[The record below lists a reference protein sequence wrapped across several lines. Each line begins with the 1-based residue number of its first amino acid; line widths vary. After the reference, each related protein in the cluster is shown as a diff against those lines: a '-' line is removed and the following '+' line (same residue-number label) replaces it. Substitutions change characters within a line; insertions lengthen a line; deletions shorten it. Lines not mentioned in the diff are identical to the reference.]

1 MYERIEAEESLVSC
15 LLTDWTSMEKI
26 YGMLSPDM
34 FDEAIFGAIFNEY
47 HNAFDENKEL
57 SLSELQQ
64 LLEKDG
70 YKDYEIED
78 ALTRAVSRKTFSWQI
93 TGHANAIVRH
103 WKKTCVDNIIG
114 HIEIME
120 GDVDNQIEGLIT
132 DLESLRTGSTS
143 KGRTVADIVNSR
155 ADDYFCDK
163 EKNIILLDD
172 EGIDTMTGGFQG
184 GDLILCG
191 ARPGTGKSALGMQW
205 AWVFAKQGYKVG
217 YYNCEMQEEAVLER
231 LISSKTGIPTTRVRL
246 AKAFLNDEEQKYRK
260 AVEELSKQ
268 DRIIIFTGS
277 KKVSDIRADMREHK
291 FDVIIIDYLQL
302 LFTGNRYQGNRVA
315 EVGELSRD
323 IKCLAMDF
331 DIPVIALS
339 QLSRATEGRSTKE
352 PQLSDLRESG
362 SLEQDAS
369 IVFFLWDKDEQDR
382 SQKGFKTA
390 KSRNGICGR
399 YDLVFNGSSM
409 TFKPECKVTPFD
421 GR

>member
-1 MYERIEAEESLVSC
+1 MYERIEAEECLVSC

-34 FDEAIFGAIFNEY
+34 FDEAVFGAIFNEY

-57 SLSELQQ
+57 TLSELQQ

-78 ALTRAVSRKTFSWQI
+78 ALTRAVSRRTLSWQI
-93 TGHANAIVRH
+93 SGHANAILKH

-143 KGRTVADIVNSR
+143 KGRTVADIVNSH

-191 ARPGTGKSALGMQW
+191 ARPGTGKSALAMQW

-277 KKVSDIRADMREHK
+277 KNVSDIRADMREHK

-302 LFTGNRYQGNRVA
+302 LFTGSRYQGNRVA

-369 IVFFLWDKDEQDR
+369 IVFFLWDKDEEDR

-390 KSRNGICGR
+390 KSRNGLVGR
-399 YDLVFNGSSM
+399 YDLVFNGASM
-409 TFKPECKVTPFD
+409 TFKPESKVTPFD